1 MKKDFI
7 LILIIG
13 LFTLAYVLDAIV
25 SPLKIRLVTPF
36 HFFTPEIMAQY
47 IFTSVSIAIKGLA
60 IFLST
65 LWLISFTGVK
75 TLIKGAILILI
86 SAFMQ
91 LYTIQEVAT
100 RSQTLPLEWALSF
113 TLAGVILIIPGLL
126 YLVLGLFK
134 KLHALV
140 LGKDESAHDRGD
152 EDYRNEDSPKPN
164 KNSAFWEN
172 KN

>member
-25 SPLKIRLVTPF
+25 SPLKIRLVTPY
-36 HFFTPEIMAQY
+36 HF
-47 IFTSVSIAIKGLA
+47 FTSVSIAIKGLA

-65 LWLISFTGVK
+65 LWLISFTGIK